1 MQLNG
6 GIIALEVINLKFYN
20 FNEELLRRCIK
31 ENKLVILAITSKDMV
46 INRLFKGS
54 INKVVDMIDEDV
66 IVGTICDNNYQMV
79 EGILPIFPSV
89 CIYRNHILDS
99 VLYGFKNSDKL
110 FESIAKENFDEQT
123 AGQITTLAEEIYELI
138 QSYFFYFL

>member
-20 FNEELLRRCIK
+20 FNEELMRRCIK

-110 FESIAKENFDEQT
+110 FESIAKEKV
-123 AGQITTLAEEIYELI
+123 AC
-138 QSYFFYFL
+138 

>member
-46 INRLFKGS
+46 INRLFK
-54 INKVVDMIDEDV
+54 DEDV

-110 FESIAKENFDEQT
+110 FESIAKEKV
-123 AGQITTLAEEIYELI
+123 AC
-138 QSYFFYFL
+138 

>member
-6 GIIALEVINLKFYN
+6 GIIALEVINLN
-20 FNEELLRRCIK
+20 FSNCLAELLRRCIK

-110 FESIAKENFDEQT
+110 FESIAKEKV
-123 AGQITTLAEEIYELI
+123 AC
-138 QSYFFYFL
+138 

>member
-1 MQLNG
+1 
-6 GIIALEVINLKFYN
+6 
-20 FNEELLRRCIK
+20 
-31 ENKLVILAITSKDMV
+31 MV

-89 CIYRNHILDS
+89 CIYRNHMRQVEGI
-99 VLYGFKNSDKL
+99 
-110 FESIAKENFDEQT
+110 
-123 AGQITTLAEEIYELI
+123 
-138 QSYFFYFL
+138 

>member
-1 MQLNG
+1 
-6 GIIALEVINLKFYN
+6 
-20 FNEELLRRCIK
+20 
-31 ENKLVILAITSKDMV
+31 MV

-110 FESIAKENFDEQT
+110 FESIAKEKV
-123 AGQITTLAEEIYELI
+123 AC
-138 QSYFFYFL
+138 

>member
-1 MQLNG
+1 MLLKIVYYYTKNLQNMQLNG

-66 IVGTICDNNYQMV
+66 IVGRD
-79 EGILPIFPSV
+79 
-89 CIYRNHILDS
+89 
-99 VLYGFKNSDKL
+99 
-110 FESIAKENFDEQT
+110 
-123 AGQITTLAEEIYELI
+123 
-138 QSYFFYFL
+138 